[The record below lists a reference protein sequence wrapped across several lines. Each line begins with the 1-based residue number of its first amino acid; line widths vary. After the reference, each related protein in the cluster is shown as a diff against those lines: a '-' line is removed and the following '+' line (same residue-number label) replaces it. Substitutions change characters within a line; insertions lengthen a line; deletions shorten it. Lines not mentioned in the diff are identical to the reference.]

1 MKKLLAISL
10 SALILILSAAP
21 AALAGEWDNLSKKKV
36 TTLGL
41 YFHPADAMKYVQEN
55 QGKVLFLDVRS
66 REEVQFLG
74 MSTLVDANI
83 PYMQN
88 PEWPEWN
95 DAGKNFKLEPN
106 SNFAAD
112 VERRLK
118 EKGLAKTDTIIL
130 MCRSGDRSSLAVNL
144 LAKQGFTKVYSVTE
158 GYEGDLAADGPLKG
172 TRSVNGWKNDGL
184 PWSYELDKKKV
195 YGFAS

>member
-1 MKKLLAISL
+1 MKKFFAVSL
-10 SALILILSAAP
+10 SALILTLSAASVS
-21 AALAGEWDNLSKKKV
+21 LAGEWDNLPKKKQ
-36 TTLGL
+36 TALGL
-41 YFHPADAMKYVQEN
+41 YMHPTEALKYVQEN

-66 REEVQFLG
+66 REETQFLG
-74 MSTLVDANI
+74 MSTLVDANV

-95 DAGKNFKLEPN
+95 DTGKNFKLVTN

-112 VERRLK
+112 VERRMK
-118 EKGLAKTDTIIL
+118 EKGLAKTDPIIL

-144 LAKQGFTKVYSVTE
+144 LAKLGFTKVYSVTE
-158 GYEGDLAADGPLKG
+158 GYEGDIAADGPLKG

-195 YGFAS
+195 YVSAS

>member
-10 SALILILSAAP
+10 SALILTLSAAS

-184 PWSYELDKKKV
+184 PWSYDLDKKKV

>member
-1 MKKLLAISL
+1 MKKLLAVTL
-10 SALILILSAAP
+10 STLILTLSAASVSF
-21 AALAGEWDNLSKKKV
+21 AGEWDNLPKKKV

-41 YFHPADAMKYVQEN
+41 YLHPTDAMKYVQEN

-95 DAGKNFKLEPN
+95 DAGKNFKLVPN

-118 EKGLAKTDTIIL
+118 EKGLAKNDPIIL

-144 LAKQGFTKVYSVTE
+144 LAKQGYTKVYSVTE
-158 GYEGDLAADGPLKG
+158 GYEGDIVADGPLKG
-172 TRSVNGWKNDGL
+172 TRSINGWKNDGL
-184 PWSYELDKKKV
+184 PWSYELDKQKV
-195 YGFAS
+195 YSSAS

>member
-1 MKKLLAISL
+1 MKKLLAVTL
-10 SALILILSAAP
+10 STLILTLSAASVSF
-21 AALAGEWDNLSKKKV
+21 AGEWDNLPKKKV

-41 YFHPADAMKYVQEN
+41 YLHPTDAMKYVQEN

-95 DAGKNFKLEPN
+95 DAGKNFKLVPN

-118 EKGLAKTDTIIL
+118 EKGLAKNDPIIL

-144 LAKQGFTKVYSVTE
+144 LAKQGYTKVYSVTE
-158 GYEGDLAADGPLKG
+158 GYEGDIVADGPLKG
-172 TRSVNGWKNDGL
+172 TRSINGWKNDGL

-195 YGFAS
+195 YGSAS

>member
-158 GYEGDLAADGPLKG
+158 GYEGDLAADGPMKG

>member
-1 MKKLLAISL
+1 MKKLLAVTL
-10 SALILILSAAP
+10 STLILTLSAASVSF
-21 AALAGEWDNLSKKKV
+21 AGEWDHLPKKKV

-41 YFHPADAMKYVQEN
+41 YLHPADAMKYVQEN

-95 DAGKNFKLEPN
+95 DAGKNFKLVPN
-106 SNFAAD
+106 SNFTAD

-118 EKGLAKTDTIIL
+118 EKGLAKNDPIIL

-144 LAKQGFTKVYSVTE
+144 LAKQGYTKVYSVTE
-158 GYEGDLAADGPLKG
+158 GYEGDIVADGPLKG
-172 TRSVNGWKNDGL
+172 TRSINGWKNDGL

-195 YGFAS
+195 YGSAS

>member
-184 PWSYELDKKKV
+184 PWSYDLDKKKV

>member
-1 MKKLLAISL
+1 MKKLLAVTL
-10 SALILILSAAP
+10 STLILTLSAASVSF
-21 AALAGEWDNLSKKKV
+21 AGEWDNLPKKKV

-41 YFHPADAMKYVQEN
+41 YLHPADAMKYVQEN

-95 DAGKNFKLEPN
+95 DAGKNFKLVPN

-118 EKGLAKTDTIIL
+118 EKGLAKNDPIIL

-144 LAKQGFTKVYSVTE
+144 LAKLGYTKVYSVTE
-158 GYEGDLAADGPLKG
+158 GYEGDIVADGPLKG
-172 TRSVNGWKNDGL
+172 TRSINGWKNDGL

-195 YGFAS
+195 YGSAS

>member
-10 SALILILSAAP
+10 SALILTLSAAS

-158 GYEGDLAADGPLKG
+158 GYEGDLAADGPMKG

>member
-1 MKKLLAISL
+1 MKKLLAVTL
-10 SALILILSAAP
+10 STLILTLSAASVSF
-21 AALAGEWDNLSKKKV
+21 AGEWDNLPKKKV
-36 TTLGL
+36 TALGL
-41 YFHPADAMKYVQEN
+41 YLHPTDAMKYVQEN

-95 DAGKNFKLEPN
+95 DAGKNYKLVPN
-106 SNFAAD
+106 SNFATD

-118 EKGLAKTDTIIL
+118 EKGLAKNDPIIL

-144 LAKQGFTKVYSVTE
+144 LAKLGYTKVYSVTE
-158 GYEGDLAADGPLKG
+158 GYEGDIVADGPLKG
-172 TRSVNGWKNDGL
+172 TRSINGWKNDGL

-195 YGFAS
+195 YGSAS

>member
-1 MKKLLAISL
+1 MKKFFAVSL
-10 SALILILSAAP
+10 SALILTLSAAS
-21 AALAGEWDNLSKKKV
+21 ATLAGEWDNLPKKKV
-36 TTLGL
+36 TALGL
-41 YFHPADAMKYVQEN
+41 YMHPTDALKYVQEN

-66 REEVQFLG
+66 REEIQFLG
-74 MSTLVDANI
+74 MSTLVDANV

-95 DAGKNFKLEPN
+95 DTGKNFKLVVN
-106 SNFAAD
+106 SSFATD

-118 EKGLAKTDTIIL
+118 EKGLAKTDPIIL

-144 LAKQGFTKVYSVTE
+144 LAKLGFTKVYSVTE
-158 GYEGDLAADGPLKG
+158 GYEGDIASDGPMKG

-195 YGFAS
+195 YGSAS

>member
-1 MKKLLAISL
+1 MSVTL
-10 SALILILSAAP
+10 STLILTLSAASVS
-21 AALAGEWDNLSKKKV
+21 LAGEWDNLPKKKV
-36 TTLGL
+36 TALGL
-41 YFHPADAMKYVQEN
+41 YFHPTDAMKYVQEN
-55 QGKVLFLDVRS
+55 SGKVLFLDVRS
-66 REEVQFLG
+66 REEAQFLG
-74 MSTLVDANI
+74 MSTLVDANV

-95 DAGKNFKLEPN
+95 DAGKNFKLVPN
-106 SNFAAD
+106 ANFAAD

-118 EKGLAKTDTIIL
+118 DKGLAKTDPIIL

-144 LAKQGFTKVYSVTE
+144 LAKLGFTKVYSVTE
-158 GYEGDLAADGPLKG
+158 GYEGDIASDGPLKG

-195 YGFAS
+195 YGSAS

>member
-1 MKKLLAISL
+1 
-10 SALILILSAAP
+10 
-21 AALAGEWDNLSKKKV
+21 
-36 TTLGL
+36 
-41 YFHPADAMKYVQEN
+41 MKYVQEN

-74 MSTLVDANI
+74 MSTLVDANV

-95 DAGKNFKLEPN
+95 DTGKNFKLVPN

-118 EKGLAKTDTIIL
+118 EKGLAKNDPIIL

-144 LAKQGFTKVYSVTE
+144 LAKLGFTKVYSVTE
-158 GYEGDLAADGPLKG
+158 GYEGDIASDGPLRG

-195 YGFAS
+195 YGSAS

>member
-10 SALILILSAAP
+10 SALILTLSAASAVL
-21 AALAGEWDNLSKKKV
+21 AAEWDNLSKKKV

-41 YFHPADAMKYVQEN
+41 YFHPTDAMKYVQEN

-184 PWSYELDKKKV
+184 PWSYDLDKKKV

>member
-1 MKKLLAISL
+1 MKKFLAVSL
-10 SALILILSAAP
+10 STLILTLSAASVS
-21 AALAGEWDNLSKKKV
+21 LAGEWDNLPKKKV
-36 TTLGL
+36 TSLGL
-41 YFHPADAMKYVQEN
+41 YFHPADAMKFVKEN
-55 QGKVLFLDVRS
+55 QAKVLFLDVRS

-74 MSTLVDANI
+74 MSTLVDANV

-95 DAGKNFKLEPN
+95 DTGKNFKLVPN
-106 SNFAAD
+106 SNFATD

-118 EKGLAKTDTIIL
+118 EKGLAKNDPIIL

-144 LAKQGFTKVYSVTE
+144 LAKLGYTKVYSVTE
-158 GYEGDLAADGPLKG
+158 GYEGDIASDGPLKG

-195 YGFAS
+195 YGSAS

>member
-1 MKKLLAISL
+1 MKKLLAVTL
-10 SALILILSAAP
+10 STLILTLSAASVSF
-21 AALAGEWDNLSKKKV
+21 AGEWDNLPKKKV

-41 YFHPADAMKYVQEN
+41 YLHPADAMKYVQEN

-95 DAGKNFKLEPN
+95 DAGKNFKLVPN

-118 EKGLAKTDTIIL
+118 EKGLAKNDPIIL

-144 LAKQGFTKVYSVTE
+144 LAKQGYTKVYSVTE
-158 GYEGDLAADGPLKG
+158 GYEGDIVADGPLKG
-172 TRSVNGWKNDGL
+172 TRSINGWKNDGL

-195 YGFAS
+195 YGSAS

>member
-1 MKKLLAISL
+1 MKKFLAVSL
-10 SALILILSAAP
+10 STLILTLSAASVS
-21 AALAGEWDNLSKKKV
+21 LAGEWDNLPKKKV
-36 TTLGL
+36 TALGL

-74 MSTLVDANI
+74 MSTLVDANV

-95 DAGKNFKLEPN
+95 DTGKNFKLVPN
-106 SNFAAD
+106 SNFSAD
-112 VERRLK
+112 VERRLR
-118 EKGLAKTDTIIL
+118 EKGLAKNDPIIL

-144 LAKQGFTKVYSVTE
+144 LAKLGFTKVYSVTE
-158 GYEGDLAADGPLKG
+158 GYEGDIASDGPLRG

-195 YGFAS
+195 YGSAS

>member
-1 MKKLLAISL
+1 MKKLLAVAL
-10 SALILILSAAP
+10 SALILTLSAASISF
-21 AALAGEWDNLSKKKV
+21 AGEWDNLPKKKV

-41 YFHPADAMKYVQEN
+41 YLHPTDAMKYVQEN

-95 DAGKNFKLEPN
+95 DAGKNFKLVPN

-118 EKGLAKTDTIIL
+118 EKGLAKNDPIIL

-144 LAKQGFTKVYSVTE
+144 LAKQGYTNVYSVTE
-158 GYEGDLAADGPLKG
+158 GYEGDIVAEGPKKG

-195 YGFAS
+195 YGSAS